1 MRRHLVVLA
10 LAAAPFAFAAPAQ
23 AASIAF
29 GGSSGLAYSPPDV
42 RIPVS
47 GTVTWTGDF
56 GTHPL
61 RSAASGEPYTHNGTL
76 GVGGTFDHTFG
87 VSGVYRYYCA
97 MHGMS
102 SADNQVSGM
111 SGQVVVTDNTP
122 PVAEFTQS
130 ATQVASGTQVSFD
143 GSSSHD
149 AEGPV
154 SYEWDLDA
162 DGAFDDGTGATAKFV
177 YTSDPGVTQVVGVRL
192 RVTDGNTDNVGP
204 ERSVVRHELT
214 VVGQSAT
221 PPPPGPD
228 PGTGT
233 GTGGGAPGAG
243 APGPGTGTPAGDS
256 TPPRFKLLA
265 RTLAVRSHRIK
276 VRLSSDE
283 RGRATV
289 ALRAGS
295 VTLAKGGGPV
305 GLTVRAISLKLTPA
319 GRKRLGPGKR
329 VKATIT
335 VVVRD
340 AAGNSRTL
348 RRPVTIRG

>member
-29 GGSSGLAYSPPDV
+29 GDSHGLAYSPPDV
-42 RIPVS
+42 RIPV
-47 GTVTWTGDF
+47 GQTVTWTGDF
-56 GTHPL
+56 GAHPL
-61 RSAASGEPYTHNGTL
+61 RSAASGEPYTHNGTP
-76 GVGGTFDHTFG
+76 GVSGSFDHTFS

-130 ATQVASGTQVSFD
+130 ATQVASGTLVSFD
-143 GSSSHD
+143 GSPSHD

-154 SYEWDLDA
+154 TYEWDLDG
-162 DGAFDDGTGATAKFV
+162 DGAFDDGTGATASFV
-177 YTSDPGVTQVVGVRL
+177 YTSDPGVTQVIGVRL
-192 RVTDGNTDNVGP
+192 RVTDDNSDNVGP
-204 ERSVVRHELT
+204 ERSVVRHEVT

-221 PPPPGPD
+221 PPPPGPQ
-228 PGTGT
+228 PGPGPGGT
-233 GTGGGAPGAG
+233 TPGGGTPGPGAG
-243 APGPGTGTPAGDS
+243 TTPAGDS
-256 TPPRFKLLA
+256 TPPRFKLFA
-265 RTLAVRSHRIK
+265 RTLAVRSRRIK

-283 RGRATV
+283 PGQATV
-289 ALRAGS
+289 VLRAGR
-295 VTLAKGGGPV
+295 VTLAKGSGRV
-305 GLTVRAISLKLTPA
+305 GLTVRAISLKLTTA
-319 GRKRLGPGKR
+319 GRNRLRAGKR

-348 RRPVTIRG
+348 RRHVTIRG